1 MHSKTSMLFSVLIVL
16 IFSSC
21 SKDQTTTDKSS
32 DNPDDK
38 VNNSQVSDEISNSEL
53 AKYDIAS
60 KTPLIITLPNELK
73 EISGITMTPDGR
85 MFCQQDETGIVYQL
99 DYQSGKVIKRFY
111 LGDPPIRKDFEDIA
125 YANNKFYM
133 LHSNGEIYEFS
144 EGEDNE
150 SVKYNLYKTDLNKKN
165 DVEGLCFDP
174 KTNTLLMVTKAK
186 SGTDDR
192 DDKAVY
198 SFSLSDMKFNPE
210 LRFILKRSEIKS
222 YFNPSGIAFDPLT
235 ETFFIIAANGNE
247 IVEISN
253 EGKLLGK
260 EKLHGRIHAQPEGI
274 TFSSDG
280 TLYISNEG
288 KDDHANIVVYPML
301 KK

>member
-1 MHSKTSMLFSVLIVL
+1 MHSKTSLLFSVLIVL

-21 SKDQTTTDKSS
+21 SKDQTTKDKSS

-53 AKYDIAS
+53 SKYDIAS

-85 MFCQQDETGIVYQL
+85 MFCQQDESGIVYQL
-99 DYQSGKVIKRFY
+99 DYENGKVIKRFY

-150 SVKYNLYKTDLNKKN
+150 SVKYNLYKTDLDKKN

-174 KTNTLLMVTKAK
+174 KTNTLLMVTKGK

-192 DDKAVY
+192 EDKAVY

-210 LRFILKRSEIKS
+210 PRFILKRSEIKS

-235 ETFFIIAANGNE
+235 GTFFIIAANGNE
-247 IVEISN
+247 IVEISG

-260 EKLHGRIHAQPEGI
+260 EKLHGKIHAQPEGI
-274 TFSSDG
+274 TFSNDG

-288 KDDHANIVVYPML
+288 KDDRANIVVYPML